1 MWWQHPEVCA
11 ILEIIPGC
19 ARLKLNGTANLQVFN
34 PAAGHKAKNSKS
46 ISPACEVSAAA
57 RLSWHAT
64 LLNFQWPQPITVITY
79 GDRRKFHKR
88 DSGRNFRERLVK
100 RWLREQVKVD
110 PESADG
116 WPRAKTRR
124 TPAAEHHSHIWGRRP
139 FFHPHTASSF
149 T

>member
-11 ILEIIPGC
+11 VLKIIPGC

-34 PAAGHKAKNSKS
+34 PTAGHATKNSKS
-46 ISPACEVSAAA
+46 ISPAWGVCCSSA
-57 RLSWHAT
+57 RLACHLTSFSMAR
-64 LLNFQWPQPITVITY
+64 PITVITY